1 MYTYIYIQIY
11 SINISWWCTWF
22 PWGGK
27 RAAPELA
34 LVWIWHL
41 KCLADL
47 FGAGQGVFQGLQVL
61 QNAPGRSSNCG
72 FLWFPRIFCDVFW
85 WEEKQLWSSGR
96 KHVPIFWRKKNA
108 IESGGTWVFFR
119 SRSFSW
125 SFKASSLSAIWRR
138 KVAWGV
144 AVAIGRQGHS
154 GQKSGELS
162 WWLSHLA
169 TSSTHPPSDLFLQ
182 TLPGANPIKSQSS
195 MAAYAPWT
203 RSK

>member
-1 MYTYIYIQIY
+1 MMMHL
-11 SINISWWCTWF
+11 ISLGRKKGSSRTR
-22 PWGGK
+22 PGLDL
-27 RAAPELA
+27 APKVPRWSFRSWTRSLSRTSGPT
-34 LVWIWHL
+34 
-41 KCLADL
+41 KCSR
-47 FGAGQGVFQGLQVL
+47 QVIK
-61 QNAPGRSSNCG
+61 
-72 FLWFPRIFCDVFW
+72 LWFPMVSSIFCDVFW

-195 MAAYAPWT
+195 MAAHAPWT